1 MGRKAGGMYINPKK
15 FGGAG
20 KPCMKEMLQFLGC
33 LSLNNKKDDKCTKFK
48 NLLVACAEEQKG
60 RPKNPGRT
68 INYHLQRLGRGS
80 GFF

>member
-48 NLLVACAEEQKG
+48 NLLVACAEEQVIFFPVATTLNHVFFFLK
-60 RPKNPGRT
+60 
-68 INYHLQRLGRGS
+68 HLLYLE
-80 GFF
+80 